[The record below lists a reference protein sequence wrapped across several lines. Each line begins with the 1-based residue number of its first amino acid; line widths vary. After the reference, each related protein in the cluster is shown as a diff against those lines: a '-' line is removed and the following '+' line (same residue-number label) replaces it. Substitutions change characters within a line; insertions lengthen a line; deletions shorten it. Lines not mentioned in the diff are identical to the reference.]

1 MTGSSLIVLKKLMAD
16 REESEFL
23 SNKMDSRNTKEAILL
38 RLVVAVSRPLPVLV
52 LVLVLVLGRMLR
64 LIHLLVPRLPLSVF
78 ADQFE
83 ALLALS
89 AGLCFAVQVQVGR
102 LPRIHLI
109 SCHHH
114 LPV

>member
-1 MTGSSLIVLKKLMAD
+1 MAD

-89 AGLCFAVQVQVGR
+89 SAGLGFAVQVQVGR

>member
-38 RLVVAVSRPLPVLV
+38 RLVVAVSRPLPV

>member
-1 MTGSSLIVLKKLMAD
+1 MIMTGSSLIVLKKLMAD

-23 SNKMDSRNTKEAILL
+23 SNKMDSRNTMETILL
-38 RLVVAVSRPLPVLV
+38 RLVVAVSRPLQ
-52 LVLVLVLGRMLR
+52 VLVLGRMLR

-89 AGLCFAVQVQVGR
+89 SAGLGFAVQVQVGR

>member
-38 RLVVAVSRPLPVLV
+38 RLVVAVSRPLP
-52 LVLVLVLGRMLR
+52 VLVLVLGRMLR